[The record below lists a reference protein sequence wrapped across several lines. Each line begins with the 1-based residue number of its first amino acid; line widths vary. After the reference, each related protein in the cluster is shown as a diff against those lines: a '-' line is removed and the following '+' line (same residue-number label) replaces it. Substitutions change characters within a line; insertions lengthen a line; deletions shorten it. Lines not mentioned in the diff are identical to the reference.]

1 MGMPLPFRGAMFLP
15 YRLIDAALLHPAALT
30 QFVRPLLALFCEPQ
44 QRLDC
49 LSVGNTASQPVA
61 TLCCLKQ
68 PVYGRLQLLWCGQ
81 AGGRH
86 LAALTSIMVGCVG

>member
-1 MGMPLPFRGAMFLP
+1 MGMALPLRGAMFLP

-49 LSVGNTASQPVA
+49 LLVGNTASQPIA
-61 TLCCLKQ
+61 ALCCFKQ
-68 PVYGRLQLLWCGQ
+68 PVIVHCSCSGLGKSVE
-81 AGGRH
+81 GGI
-86 LAALTSIMVGCVG
+86 LPL